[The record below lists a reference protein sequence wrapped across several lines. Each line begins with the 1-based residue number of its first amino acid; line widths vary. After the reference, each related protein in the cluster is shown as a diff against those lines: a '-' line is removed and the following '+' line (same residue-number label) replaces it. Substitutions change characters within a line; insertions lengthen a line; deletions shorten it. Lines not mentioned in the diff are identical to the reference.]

1 LDCGRFLLEGS
12 RMEGKPDIGWRA
24 WIVAILAAAV
34 LSVCTTLLLGHV
46 FHAAP
51 TAATTTIGG
60 GFGCPAVGK

>member
-1 LDCGRFLLEGS
+1 
-12 RMEGKPDIGWRA
+12 MEGKPDIGWRA